1 MQNDNQAAIKEM
13 LKSFAYLLDEA
24 LKKTTKT
31 YDGIVLSSTSD
42 SRKWNV
48 KYNNEVHAIKIY
60 GVGTPTANMMV
71 KVIVPQG
78 NQALAWFFVPT
89 GGGGGTGDGATFYP
103 SVSEEGIISWT
114 NDKGLPNPAPVDIKG
129 PQGIQGEQGRVGATG
144 PQGIQ
149 GEAGPYFTPSVSTD
163 GLLSWTNNGGLV
175 NPSSVNIQG
184 PKGDTGEQGETGPQG
199 PQGEVGATGEKG
211 ETGPYFTPSVDS
223 SGDLSWTNNGGL
235 VNPETM
241 NIKGPQGPIGPQ
253 GEKGDQGEQGVQGI
267 PGEAATIQIGTVTS
281 GDTPSVINS
290 GTSQAAVFD
299 FVLQQGPKGEQGVQG
314 PEGPA
319 GPQGTQGPEGPT
331 GKDGLTISVNG
342 VQQVNG
348 NVTLALSDFGIT
360 ASVDE
365 LNKLDGVVATT
376 TEINYLDGV
385 SSNIQSQLN
394 SKISENIVPLTLL
407 SGSNNWDA
415 SNGKYY
421 QDLIVQG
428 VTENIIPYV
437 FPNISVTNNNYN
449 LIMNS
454 WDAVEQVES
463 ITGAIRF
470 WASAPIYTNVPL
482 ILHYI

>member
-13 LKSFAYLLDEA
+13 LKSFAYLLEQA
-24 LKKTTKT
+24 LNKTTKT

-48 KYNNEVHAIKIY
+48 RYNNEVHAVKIY
-60 GVGTPTANMMV
+60 GVGIPTANMMV

-78 NQALAWFFVPT
+78 NQALAWFFVP

-114 NDKGLPNPAPVDIKG
+114 NDKGLPNPTPVDIKG
-129 PQGIQGEQGRVGATG
+129 PQGIQGDQGEVGATG

-149 GEAGPYFTPSVSTD
+149 GETGPYFTPSVSTD

-199 PQGEVGATGEKG
+199 PQG
-211 ETGPYFTPSVDS
+211 
-223 SGDLSWTNNGGL
+223 
-235 VNPETM
+235 
-241 NIKGPQGPIGPQ
+241 PIGPQ
-253 GEKGDQGEQGVQGI
+253 GEKGNQGEQGI

-299 FVLQQGPKGEQGVQG
+299 FVLQQGPKGEQGIQG

-319 GPQGTQGPEGPT
+319 GPQGTQGPEGPA

-360 ASVDE
+360 ASVNE
-365 LNKLDGVVATT
+365 LNTLDGVIVTT

-394 SKISENIVPLTLL
+394 SKISENIVSLTLL
-407 SGSNNWDA
+407 SGSNNWVA

-428 VTENIIPYV
+428 VTENVIPYV

-449 LIMNS
+449 LIIAS
-454 WDAVEQVES
+454 WSAVEQVES

-470 WASAPIYTNVPL
+470 WASAPIFTNVPL

>member
-13 LKSFAYLLDEA
+13 LKSFAYLLEQA
-24 LKKTTKT
+24 LNKTTKT

-48 KYNNEVHAIKIY
+48 RYNNEVHAVKIY
-60 GVGTPTANMMV
+60 GVGIPTANMMV

-78 NQALAWFFVPT
+78 NQALAWFFVP

-129 PQGIQGEQGRVGATG
+129 PQGIQ
-144 PQGIQ
+144 
-149 GEAGPYFTPSVSTD
+149 
-163 GLLSWTNNGGLV
+163 
-175 NPSSVNIQG
+175 
-184 PKGDTGEQGETGPQG
+184 
-199 PQGEVGATGEKG
+199 
-211 ETGPYFTPSVDS
+211 
-223 SGDLSWTNNGGL
+223 
-235 VNPETM
+235 
-241 NIKGPQGPIGPQ
+241 
-253 GEKGDQGEQGVQGI
+253 GDQGEQGVQGI

-319 GPQGTQGPEGPT
+319 GPQGTQGPEGPA

-360 ASVDE
+360 ASVNE
-365 LNKLDGVVATT
+365 LNTLDGVIVTT

-394 SKISENIVPLTLL
+394 SKISENIIPLTLL
-407 SGSNNWDA
+407 SGSNNWAA

-449 LIMNS
+449 LIIDS
-454 WDAVEQVES
+454 WDLVEQVES

-470 WASAPIYTNVPL
+470 WASTPIFTNVPL

>member
-13 LKSFAYLLDEA
+13 LKSFAYLLEQA
-24 LKKTTKT
+24 LNKTTKT

-48 KYNNEVHAIKIY
+48 RYNNEVHAVKIY

-78 NQALAWFFVPT
+78 NQALAWFFVP

-129 PQGIQGEQGRVGATG
+129 PQGIQGDQGEVGATG

-149 GEAGPYFTPSVSTD
+149 GETGPYFTPSVSTD

-184 PKGDTGEQGETGPQG
+184 PKGDTGEQGET
-199 PQGEVGATGEKG
+199 
-211 ETGPYFTPSVDS
+211 
-223 SGDLSWTNNGGL
+223 
-235 VNPETM
+235 
-241 NIKGPQGPIGPQ
+241 GPQGPIGPQ

-299 FVLQQGPKGEQGVQG
+299 FVLQQGLKGEQGVQG

-319 GPQGTQGPEGPT
+319 GPQGTQGPEGPA

-360 ASVDE
+360 ASVNE
-365 LNKLDGVVATT
+365 LNKLDGVTATT

-394 SKISENIVPLTLL
+394 SKISENIIPLTLL
-407 SGSNNWDA
+407 SGSNNWVT

-449 LIMNS
+449 LIIDS
-454 WDAVEQVES
+454 WDLVEQVES

-470 WASAPIYTNVPL
+470 WASTPIFTNVPL

>member
-48 KYNNEVHAIKIY
+48 KYNNEVHTIKIY

-78 NQALAWFFVPT
+78 NQALAWFFVP
-89 GGGGGTGDGATFYP
+89 GGSGGGTGDGATFIP

-114 NDKGLPNPAPVDIKG
+114 NDGGLPNPAPVDIKG
-129 PQGIQGEQGRVGATG
+129 PQGDAGPTGDTG
-144 PQGIQ
+144 PQGS
-149 GEAGPYFTPSVSTD
+149 A
-163 GLLSWTNNGGLV
+163 
-175 NPSSVNIQG
+175 
-184 PKGDTGEQGETGPQG
+184 
-199 PQGEVGATGEKG
+199 
-211 ETGPYFTPSVDS
+211 GPYFTPSVDS

-235 VNPETM
+235 VNPSTV
-241 NIKGPQGPIGPQ
+241 NIKGPQGA
-253 GEKGDQGEQGVQGI
+253 QGI
-267 PGEAATIQIGTVTS
+267 QGIQG
-281 GDTPSVINS
+281 P
-290 GTSQAAVFD
+290 
-299 FVLQQGPKGEQGVQG
+299 QGPKG
-314 PEGPA
+314 PA
-319 GPQGTQGPEGPT
+319 
-331 GKDGLTISVNG
+331 GKDGLTVSVNG
-342 VQQVNG
+342 VKQVNG
-348 NVTLALSDFGIT
+348 NITLTLSNFGIT
-360 ASVDE
+360 ASVNE
-365 LNKLDGVVATT
+365 LNKLDGVTATT

-394 SKISENIVPLTLL
+394 SKISENIISLTLL
-407 SGSNNWDA
+407 SGSNNWVT

-449 LIMNS
+449 LIIDS
-454 WDAVEQVES
+454 WDLVEQVES

-470 WASAPIYTNVPL
+470 WASTPIFTKVPL